1 MNDYREHIIVFAIV
15 GTVTALC
22 LLAAV
27 FQHVG
32 CGS

>member
-1 MNDYREHIIVFAIV
+1 MSDYCEHIVIFSIV
-15 GTVTALC
+15 GTTTVLC

-32 CGS
+32 CES